1 MVNLIKIIERAKKF
15 GSYSSEKEF
24 ANKIGLSAPDFSKRK
39 KSGTLLPLIIDWGI
53 AEKVNLNWLLTG
65 GEEADQREPE
75 SPSDRSSTPIE
86 NNFPEL
92 INQFKD
98 RCYAKDLNARLVE
111 LERLNSEAFKKVGVY
126 TRGLLDGILS
136 VSSKCQ
142 KYDDPDRRY
151 TERRVKSSPKK
162 YKGTKDRRSG
172 KDRRVAVQG

>member
-24 ANKIGLSAPDFSKRK
+24 ANKLGISPPDFSKRK
-39 KSGTLLPLIIDWGI
+39 KTGTLLPLIIDWGI

-65 GEEADQREPE
+65 GEEVDPKGQESSPE
-75 SPSDRSSTPIE
+75 HSPKPVE
-86 NNFPEL
+86 NNFPDL

-142 KYDDPDRRY
+142 KYNGPDRRFA
-151 TERRVKSSPKK
+151 ERREKSSPKK

-172 KDRRVAVQG
+172 KDRRVAVQR